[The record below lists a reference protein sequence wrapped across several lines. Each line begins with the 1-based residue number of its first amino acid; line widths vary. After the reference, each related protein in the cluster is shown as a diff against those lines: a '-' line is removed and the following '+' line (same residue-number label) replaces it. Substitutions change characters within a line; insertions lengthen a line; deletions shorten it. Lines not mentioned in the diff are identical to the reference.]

1 MPKWSE
7 SIITIKA
14 EIMSNIN
21 NPWRSSNSSVATL
34 DGNFWG
40 VMILFKSKQVERD
53 ESYKIL
59 LGQIL
64 SVVRWEG

>member
-1 MPKWSE
+1 MLYLNGEIKCLKRSV

-40 VMILFKSKQVERD
+40 VMILFKSKQVER
-53 ESYKIL
+53 ERERREL
-59 LGQIL
+59 
-64 SVVRWEG
+64 

>member
-1 MPKWSE
+1 MLNLNVEFKCLKRSV

-40 VMILFKSKQVERD
+40 VMILFKSKQVER
-53 ESYKIL
+53 ERERREL
-59 LGQIL
+59 
-64 SVVRWEG
+64 